1 MEGEDGN
8 TVLPR
13 EAFNFLPHLQ
23 QVCTGRRT
31 HTHTHSRSQQ
41 ILKHLF
47 TKLQS
52 FQGHQDLK
60 NKRHFRRFPTLD
72 LWK

>member
-1 MEGEDGN
+1 MEGEDDN

-23 QVCTGRRT
+23 QVCTGRLQT

-41 ILKHLF
+41 ILKHLL

-52 FQGHQDLK
+52 LVCISRTTGCK
-60 NKRHFRRFPTLD
+60 K
-72 LWK
+72 KKK